1 MLCQQAVRMPVEWF
15 GLSARRNPPGGQR
28 VQAKMVDDD
37 GDGDYWRTDMR
48 CQHDDAQDDH
58 GEVPTRKLT

>member
-1 MLCQQAVRMPVEWF
+1 MAQDE
-15 GLSARRNPPGGQR
+15 S

-48 CQHDDAQDDH
+48 CQHGDAQDASH
-58 GEVPTRKLT
+58 